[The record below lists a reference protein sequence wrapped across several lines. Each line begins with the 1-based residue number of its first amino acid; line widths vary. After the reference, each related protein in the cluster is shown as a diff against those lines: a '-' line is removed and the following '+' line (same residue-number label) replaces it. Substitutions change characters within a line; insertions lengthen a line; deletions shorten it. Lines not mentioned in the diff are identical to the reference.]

1 MQRLLDLFQP
11 GAAIYLPGATGEC
24 LALTHALAAA
34 PERMAGVTI
43 ISCLLP
49 GFNKFDYAALHAEAR
64 LTCFMLP
71 PPLRASFQRGH
82 IDLLPLSYSQ
92 IAQHLG
98 ERSFDVAVAHV
109 SAPDEAGRC
118 SLGVAADFT
127 PIAWPRARC
136 KVLVINPAMPALAQS
151 PSLALADADLIIE
164 IEASPLITAQSRA
177 SGEVEARIAG
187 HVAALVPE
195 GAAVQ
200 VGIGGAP
207 SASLPLLKDHRGLV
221 IASGFVGPEFQLLW
235 DAGAFA
241 PGAAH
246 QTGVALGDAG
256 FYDWLKRTPQIRFA
270 SVRATHDV
278 AALGALPRFTAINSA
293 LEIDLFGQVNLE
305 WRGNELMGGVGGAP
319 DFGAAAQR
327 SAGGRSIIA
336 LPSLAGG
343 ASRIVSKLSG
353 RTASLP
359 RALSDT
365 IVTEH
370 GVAELRGKSLDARA
384 EALIAIAAPAAR
396 EALERA
402 WRALRTTL

>member
-24 LALTHALAAA
+24 LALTQALAAA
-34 PERMAGVTI
+34 PERMAGVTV
-43 ISCLLP
+43 ISGLLP
-49 GFNKFDYAALHAEAR
+49 GFNKFDYAALHPEAR

-71 PPLRASFQRGH
+71 PPLRASFQRGR
-82 IDLLPLSYSQ
+82 IDLLPLSYSA
-92 IAQHLG
+92 IAHHLG

-164 IEASPLITAQSRA
+164 IEPSPLISAQSRA

-195 GAAVQ
+195 GAALQ

-207 SASLPLLKDHRGLV
+207 SAALPLLKDHRGLI

-241 PGAAH
+241 PDAAH
-246 QTGVALGDAG
+246 QTGVALGEAG
-256 FYDWLKRTPQIRFA
+256 FYDWLKHTPQIRFA
-270 SVRATHDV
+270 SVRETHDV

-305 WRGNELMGGVGGAP
+305 WRGQELMGGVGGAP
-319 DFGAAAQR
+319 EFGAAAQR

-353 RTASLP
+353 RTVSLP

-396 EALERA
+396 DALERA
-402 WRALRTTL
+402 WRALRATL